1 MIRVKN
7 CYFQCSNV
15 KVRGKLKVGAGD
27 LCQVTWRKGVRAV
40 LGRRQPVAS
49 RATSKALRQG
59 PVLAERARCPV
70 SDRQGA
76 VSQKSN

>member
-1 MIRVKN
+1 M
-7 CYFQCSNV
+7 
-15 KVRGKLKVGAGD
+15 VRWVMTETKEKRKGERKRKVGAGD